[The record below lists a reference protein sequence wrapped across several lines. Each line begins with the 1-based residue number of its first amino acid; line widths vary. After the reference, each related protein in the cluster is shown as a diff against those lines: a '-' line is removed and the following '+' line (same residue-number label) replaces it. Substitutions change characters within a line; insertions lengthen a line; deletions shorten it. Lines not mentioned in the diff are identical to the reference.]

1 MFHFL
6 MVNNLLEL
14 INVYRV
20 QFKKREPIFIGA
32 ISYVEALTR
41 LEKDRDLSPEG
52 DEITAISIVSP
63 QIFV

>member
-1 MFHFL
+1 M
-6 MVNNLLEL
+6 LEL

-20 QFKKREPIFIGA
+20 LFKKREPIFIGA

-41 LEKDRDLSPEG
+41 LEKDRFLSLEG
-52 DEITAISIVSP
+52 DEITSISLVNP